1 MRNLFNARRLLAT
14 ALALAIIAG
23 TLPASAFAQST
34 NKVPAGMELCAKA
47 AEIATRFGRL
57 AAFNVDF
64 RAGIQTAVLN
74 KAVGYIRDEIFGKTN
89 IKIEELISDPLL
101 AVGNF
106 LSSAFNDLIENTM
119 KTAVDNQVTEIENT
133 LIDELSKIGRESIAD
148 ISDTDDPEELL
159 IANAERAAK
168 LTSVPTIDEIVIAR
182 QKQTLNKLK
191 EKLNKQIKEQK
202 IAEVNADTRA
212 KCAELLK
219 TTNETIKRTLLYQL
233 STQIVDWIQ
242 TGKTPQFW
250 KQPGKFLKDTGLLAV
265 DRFISRVAPRLCE
278 PFRLSVQLQ
287 IPSVR
292 REDNPFYEQV
302 TCSLNSVVANIEN
315 FYQDFR
321 QGGWIAYNEMLKPQN
336 NYYGASL
343 AVIDEAAQ
351 QQAAATENARLEQA
365 RGFVPVKQCT
375 EWAKFE
381 PYAGPSSYVLDIRS
395 DWEGNLYARA
405 NNAPPESGAVVGP
418 VDANG
423 NAVSGF
429 VQEPQTGPLDK
440 GVRLYSSSA
449 NYFWECLKDE
459 ITSPATVAAGLAERA
474 SQSDIDNLAASED
487 VSLFLQTV
495 EDSIV
500 NKLVKSGVR
509 GLKNL
514 LPRIIP

>member
-119 KTAVDNQVTEIENT
+119 KTAVDNQVTEIENA
-133 LIDELSKIGRESIAD
+133 LKDELVNIGRESAD
-148 ISDTDDPEELL
+148 EDIIDAAEE
-159 IANAERAAK
+159 ATRSAADLAAG
-168 LTSVPTIDEIVIAR
+168 LTTVPTIDERVIAR
-182 QKQTLNKLK
+182 QEVTLKKLK
-191 EKLNKQIKEQK
+191 DKLNKQIKEQK

-449 NYFWECLKDE
+449 NYFWECLNDE